1 MWLFK
6 NIVSGSLLGIAMTLE
21 AASAR
26 YKFIPVT
33 LASLGYLVCFTQ
45 LQSITSYE
53 KEANSK

>member
-1 MWLFK
+1 
-6 NIVSGSLLGIAMTLE
+6 MTLE